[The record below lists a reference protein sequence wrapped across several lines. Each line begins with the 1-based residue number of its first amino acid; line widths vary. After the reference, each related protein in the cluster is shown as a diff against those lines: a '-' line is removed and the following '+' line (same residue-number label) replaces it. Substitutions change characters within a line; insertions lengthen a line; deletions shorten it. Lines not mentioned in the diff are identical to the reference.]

1 MNTEQKQ
8 TIYEQ
13 IGGAPSVEK
22 AVDVFYLKVL
32 ADPEV
37 MGFFA
42 DTNMTFQKQHQR
54 DFITFLTGGSDKYKG
69 KDMRA
74 AHAHLKLTD
83 EHFDAIKTY
92 LGETLLELGV
102 DKELVN
108 TVAGVIESLR
118 NEVLN
123 R

>member
-1 MNTEQKQ
+1 MQTVEKK

-13 IGGAPSVEK
+13 IGGAPAVEK
-22 AVDVFYLKVL
+22 AVEVFYKKVL
-32 ADPEV
+32 DDPEL

-42 DTNMTFQKQHQR
+42 ETNMTFQKQHQR
-54 DFITFLTGGSDKYKG
+54 DFITFLTGGSDKYAG

-74 AHAHLKLTD
+74 AHKHLKLSD

-102 DKELVN
+102 DKDLV
-108 TVAGVIESLR
+108 TKIAGVIESFR
-118 NEVLN
+118 KDVLN